1 MAKTRKQTKP
11 IYIPE
16 QKITLAVDCIIFGFN
31 DNRLELLLIHR
42 GFEPNLGQWSL
53 MGGFVKNDE
62 NLDDAAN
69 RVLKNLSGLE
79 SVYMEQVKAFGD
91 VNRDPN
97 ERVVST
103 AYSALILKKEYN
115 DELIKK
121 HNAEWFPVDNLPEL
135 IFDHEEMVAAAMRR
149 LKRRVRVAPIG
160 FKLLPEKFTLTQLQS
175 LYEAILDETLDKRN
189 FRKKTNQMD
198 FLVRTS
204 EKDRFT
210 SKRGAYLYKFDKKKY
225 RLSEEYNL

>member
-121 HNAEWFPVDNLPEL
+121 HNAEWFPVDNLP
-135 IFDHEEMVAAAMRR
+135 
-149 LKRRVRVAPIG
+149 
-160 FKLLPEKFTLTQLQS
+160 
-175 LYEAILDETLDKRN
+175 
-189 FRKKTNQMD
+189 
-198 FLVRTS
+198 
-204 EKDRFT
+204 
-210 SKRGAYLYKFDKKKY
+210 
-225 RLSEEYNL
+225 